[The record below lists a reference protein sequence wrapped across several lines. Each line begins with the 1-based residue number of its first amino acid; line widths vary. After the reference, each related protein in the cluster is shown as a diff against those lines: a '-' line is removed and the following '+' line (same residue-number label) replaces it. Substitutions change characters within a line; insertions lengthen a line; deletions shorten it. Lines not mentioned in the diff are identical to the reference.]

1 MKDLKN
7 VVACYIDTGLFN
19 ELAVQASETFKH
31 VYFYNPSQI
40 DAFPASQD
48 VAITE
53 GFDNITVITNFFDY
67 LKYFDLCVF
76 TDIYQGDLQEHLRS
90 LGMPVWGSGKSEWLE
105 RDRMRTTEWMLSVGL
120 PTPERKEIIG
130 IDGLRKLPK
139 DWFIKIDNYRYDAET
154 FKKMGNPQ
162 MDSFFDSL
170 ALILGHRKS
179 TYKFMAEKM
188 IPDAIE
194 FGVDIY
200 SVNGD
205 YPKYGL
211 YGLEVKGSS
220 YGGKMGLIE
229 GLPQSLKKVNDA
241 LSDVFKQERMKG
253 QFSTEVRVTK
263 RREGFL
269 IDPCLRNGN
278 PPHQSQMEIIGN
290 LPEIAWAGASGE
302 LVEPKIKAR
311 YCAQCTMTSEFA
323 ALGEVAFEIPDKVKR
338 FIKVKNVAKSE
349 GVYYYIPN
357 KDSKIET
364 VGAVVGLGN
373 TLDEAIKNCKDN
385 ASEVKAFQL
394 EIDLGALDTLSEE
407 IAKSKSYGI
416 TF

>member
-1 MKDLKN
+1 MKSLEDI
-7 VVACYIDTGLFN
+7 VVCYVDYGLFT
-19 ELAVQASETFKH
+19 EMAVQGSKNFKQ
-31 VYFYNPSQI
+31 VFYYNPSWKN
-40 DAFPASQD
+40 AFPSSKD
-48 VAITE
+48 VTIGT
-53 GFDNITVITNFFDY
+53 GFENLKVIKDFWDY
-67 LKYFDLCVF
+67 KKYFDMVIFC
-76 TDIYQGDLQEHLRS
+76 DIYDGDMQNELRS
-90 LGMPVWGSGKSEWLE
+90 QGIPVWGMGSVEWLE
-105 RDRMRTTEWMLSVGL
+105 RDRLRTTEWQKSVGL
-120 PTPERKEIIG
+120 PTPERKEVIG
-130 IDGLRKLPK
+130 ISELKKLPK
-139 DWFIKIDNYRYDAET
+139 GWHIKIDEFRDDTET
-154 FKKMGNPQ
+154 FKKLGNMQ
-162 MDSFFDSL
+162 MESFFNAL
-170 ALILGHRKS
+170 ALNLGHRQE
-179 TYKFMAEKM
+179 TYPFMAEKD
-188 IPDAIE
+188 IPDAVE

-200 SVNGD
+200 TVNGN

-211 YGLEVKGSS
+211 FGLEIKGAG
-220 YGGKMGLIE
+220 YGGRISLLE
-229 GLPQSLKKVNDA
+229 NLPQPIKKVNDA
-241 LSDVFKQERMKG
+241 LKLIFSESKVTG
-253 QFSTEVRVTK
+253 QFSTEVRCNRK
-263 RREGFL
+263 RIGYL
-269 IDPCLRNGN
+269 IDPTMRLAN

-290 LPEIAWAGASGE
+290 LPEIAWAGANGE